1 MKKIVFKCNDIKIGI
16 NSNNDELIYDLI
28 KKYGDYFNLTN
39 DSADFNISYLVYENP
54 IPLGTEFKEINETEY
69 NYVAH
74 KDDNLYVF
82 MKDYNKTK
90 EDFVKRI
97 FTNYYIKILQKNGFI
112 IIHGACVSKNDE
124 AIILSGNKRCGKTTT
139 LINLLDRGYDF
150 IANDRIAVKKI
161 NDEFIVQGI
170 PFSMGIILE
179 DALKYPGFDIK
190 NKKIEIDGEKKKV
203 YVETSD
209 ISKMFDV
216 YSKSSGVVKSII
228 VPKYNQNI
236 ENINILRIDDC
247 VSTLGNNIMFDNALP
262 EDKQFMNELIK
273 IKYQNPSV
281 LNGISTFSV
290 EQSAN
295 TFDEL
300 NEFIKNNIISRK
312 GKKYKY
318 DL

>member
-1 MKKIVFKCNDIKIGI
+1 MKTIVFNCNDIKIGI

-28 KKYGDYFNLTN
+28 KKYGNYFKLTN
-39 DSADFNISYLVYENP
+39 DSSDFNISYLVYENP

-82 MKDYNKTK
+82 MKEYNKTK

-97 FTNYYIKILQKNGFI
+97 FTNYYIKVLQKNGFI

-124 AIILSGNKRCGKTTT
+124 AIIFSGNKRCGKTTT
-139 LINLLDRGYDF
+139 LINLLNRGYDF

-161 NDEFIVQGI
+161 NDEFIVHGI

-179 DALKYPGFDIK
+179 DALKYSGFDLK

-203 YVETSD
+203 YVESSD

-216 YSKSSGVVKSII
+216 YSKSSGILKSII

-236 ENINILRIDDC
+236 ENINVSRIDDC
-247 VSTLGNNIMFDNALP
+247 VLALGNNIMFDNAVP

-273 IKYQNPSV
+273 IKYQNPSI
-281 LNGISTFSV
+281 LNNVPTFRI
-290 EQSAN
+290 EQSSI

-300 NEFIKNNIISRK
+300 NNFIKNNIINSK
-312 GKKYKY
+312 GKINKY

>member
-209 ISKMFDV
+209 ISKMFDI